1 MENEV
6 EMNETTDFFDA
17 DLVEANISA
26 ETLSL
31 VSAKQA
37 IKLEVIPIGYDSEE
51 NLMLVTSSPQT
62 LKSQN
67 TLSRRLNKRCR
78 LIFGKEENIRSA
90 LVKYYNYEV
99 GRRGNIFAGIRERG
113 TDSSPLAMEV
123 ERTIRDAM
131 ELGASDIHYLPFS
144 GGIYVQFRINGH
156 LIDYTEKYQFEAED
170 ALPVIN
176 IIKGKD
182 TSGNADAA
190 KVNVPNRG
198 SYIDRYGDT
207 LVDVRIATVPIGSE
221 GNIQKAILR
230 LLPQRKKLV
239 KLDNIGYTKGDLR
252 AIKNTLF
259 KSATGLFI
267 NSGPT
272 GAGKTT
278 SLYAQINYVLDT
290 AGEPLHVMCIE
301 NPIEIK
307 DERFTQ
313 VQVREAEQENLQM
326 LPNRIL
332 KVGLRSDPDIFLY
345 GEIRDKEDAVVAI
358 EASTTGHRVFT
369 TVHAS
374 NCIKTITRLLD
385 LEVSKMS
392 LLSELRMII
401 SQRLVGL
408 LCPNCSKPHKL
419 TEEERKILSEE
430 EIEKLTSFNSRV
442 MERGSKE
449 ESAKCPHCNGT
460 GLIGRTAVAEYV
472 IFDTA
477 LRDALL
483 NQKSFQEVA
492 TLLEEHG
499 FSSMWDKGL
508 YAVRNGWIELKELIQ
523 TVGKDT

>member
-1 MENEV
+1 MENEIMTG
-6 EMNETTDFFDA
+6 EIPTEILNLIDA
-17 DLVEANISA
+17 E
-26 ETLSL
+26 
-31 VSAKQA
+31 QA
-37 IKLEVIPIGYDSEE
+37 IKFGILPLGYDDED
-51 NLMLVTSSPQT
+51 NLELLTNSPQT
-62 LKSQN
+62 LKSQKS
-67 TLSRRLNKRCR
+67 LSRELQMPCVLYFDDGDKVRSG
-78 LIFGKEENIRSA
+78 LI
-90 LVKYYNYEV
+90 KYYNYE
-99 GRRGNIFAGIRERG
+99 GARRGDRFAGVQERNL
-113 TDSSPLAMEV
+113 DSSPLTREV
-123 ERTIRDAM
+123 ERSIRDAM
-131 ELGASDIHYLPFS
+131 ELGASDIHYLPYS

-156 LIDYTEKYQFEAED
+156 LIDYTERYNFTAAD
-170 ALPVIN
+170 ALAVVN
-176 IIKGKD
+176 IIKSKD

-190 KVNVPNRG
+190 KVNLPNRG
-198 SYIDRYGDT
+198 SYMDRYGDT
-207 LVDVRIATVPIGSE
+207 PVDVRIATVPIGSE
-221 GNIQKAILR
+221 GNNQKANLR
-230 LLPQRKKLV
+230 LLPQKNTLV

-252 AIKNTLF
+252 MIKNTLF

-278 SLYAQINYVLDT
+278 SLYAQINYVLES

-326 LPNRIL
+326 LAKDIL

-345 GEIRDKEDAVVAI
+345 GEIRDKGDAVVAI

-408 LCPNCSKPHKL
+408 LCPYCSKPHTL
-419 TEEERKILSEE
+419 TEEEIKILSEE
-430 EIEKLTSFNSRV
+430 EINFLKNVNLR
-442 MERGSKE
+442 ERGSAE
-449 ESAKCPHCNGT
+449 EVTKCSECHGT

-472 IFDTA
+472 IFDMDCET
-477 LRDALL
+477 
-483 NQKSFQEVA
+483 
-492 TLLEEHG
+492 HC
-499 FSSMWDKGL
+499 
-508 YAVRNGWIELKELIQ
+508 
-523 TVGKDT
+523 

>member
-6 EMNETTDFFDA
+6 TIYEPNKIPAEILK
-17 DLVEANISA
+17 LVKA
-26 ETLSL
+26 E
-31 VSAKQA
+31 QA
-37 IKLEVIPIGYDSEE
+37 VKYGIVPQGYDDE
-51 NLMLVTSSPQT
+51 NNLILLTNNPQT
-62 LKSQN
+62 LKNETS
-67 TLSRRLNKRCR
+67 LSRKLKMPCV
-78 LIFGKEENIRSA
+78 FFYDEEDKVRSA
-90 LVKYYNYEV
+90 LEKYYGYD
-99 GRRGNIFAGIRERG
+99 GLRRGDIFAGMQERNL
-113 TDSSPLAMEV
+113 DSSPLAREV
-123 ERTIRDAM
+123 ERSIRDAM
-131 ELGASDIHYLPFS
+131 ELGASDIHYLPYS

-156 LIDYTEKYQFEAED
+156 LMDYTERYNFQAAD
-170 ALPVIN
+170 ALPVVN

-182 TSGNADAA
+182 TSGNADAS
-190 KVNVPNRG
+190 KVNLPNRG
-198 SYIDRYGDT
+198 SYMDRYGDT
-207 LVDVRIATVPIGSE
+207 PVDVRIATVPIGSE
-221 GNIQKAILR
+221 GNNQKTNLR
-230 LLPQRKKLV
+230 LLPQKKTLV
-239 KLDNIGYTKGDLR
+239 KLDNIGYMPHDLR
-252 AIKNTLF
+252 MIKNTLF

-278 SLYAQINYVLDT
+278 SLYAQINYVLES

-326 LPNRIL
+326 LAKDIL

-345 GEIRDKEDAVVAI
+345 GEIRDKGDAVVAI

-408 LCPNCSKPHKL
+408 LCPYCSKPHTL
-419 TEEERKILSEE
+419 TEDEIKILSEE
-430 EIEKLTSFNSRV
+430 EYQMLTNPNLKL
-442 MERGSKE
+442 MARGSRE
-449 ESAKCPHCNGT
+449 ERDKCPHCHGT
-460 GLIGRTAVAEYV
+460 GLMGRTAVAEYV
-472 IFDTA
+472 IFDME

-492 TLLEEHG
+492 TLLKSHG
-499 FSSMWDKGL
+499 FQSMWEKGL
-508 YAVRNGWIELKELIQ
+508 NMVQKGWIEFKELIQ
-523 TVGKDT
+523 AVGKET

>member
-1 MENEV
+1 MKN
-6 EMNETTDFFDA
+6 DFFES
-17 DLVEANISA
+17 DLVSQNISA
-26 ETLSL
+26 KILQFVKPE
-31 VSAKQA
+31 QA
-37 IKLEVIPIGYDSEE
+37 IKYSIIPTTLGDDG
-51 NLMLVTSSPQT
+51 NLILVTNSPQT
-62 LKSQN
+62 LKIQKS
-67 TLSRRLNKRCR
+67 LSKELKNPCR
-78 LIFGKEENIRSA
+78 LFFGADENVRSA
-90 LVKYYNYEV
+90 LVKYYNFE
-99 GRRGNIFAGIRERG
+99 GIHRGDIFAGVRERG
-113 TDSSPLAMEV
+113 ADSSPLALEV
-123 ERTIRDAM
+123 ERAIRDAE
-131 ELGASDIHYLPFS
+131 ELGASDIHLLPFS
-144 GGIYVQFRINGH
+144 GGIYVHFRINGH
-156 LIDYTEKYQFEAED
+156 LIDFTEKYNFEASD
-170 ALPVIN
+170 ALAVVN

-182 TSGNADAA
+182 TSGNADAS

-198 SYIDRYGDT
+198 SYMDRYGDIP
-207 LVDVRIATVPIGSE
+207 VDVRISTVPIGSE
-221 GNIQKAILR
+221 ANAQKTNLR
-230 LLPQRKKLV
+230 LLPQKKIFR
-239 KLDNIGYTKGDLR
+239 KLDNIGYTRGDLR

-290 AGEPLHVMCIE
+290 AEEPLHVMCIE

-326 LPNRIL
+326 LPSHIL

-401 SQRLVGL
+401 SQRLVGT
-408 LCPNCSKPHKL
+408 LCPKCSRKHTL
-419 TEEERKILSEE
+419 TEDEIRILSDE
-430 EIEKLTSFNSRV
+430 EIKLLKNSNL
-442 MERGSKE
+442 MERGSAE
-449 ESAKCPHCNGT
+449 EIFKCPDCHGT
-460 GLIGRTAVAEYV
+460 GLSGRTAVAEYV
-472 IFDTA
+472 VFDME

-492 TLLEEHG
+492 TLLKSHG
-499 FSSMWDKGL
+499 FKSMWDKGL
-508 YAVRNGWIELKELIQ
+508 FMAMNGWIELRELIQ
-523 TVGKDT
+523 TVGKET